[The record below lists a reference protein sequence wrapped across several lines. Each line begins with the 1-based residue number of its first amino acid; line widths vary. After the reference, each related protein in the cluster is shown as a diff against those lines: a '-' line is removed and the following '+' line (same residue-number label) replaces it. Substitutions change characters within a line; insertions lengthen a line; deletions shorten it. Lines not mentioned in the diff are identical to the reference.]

1 MSEKRVSRYFR
12 KKSSLNSDSTNLNS
26 SNPGT
31 NKVIQTQKLISNK
44 LVDHLYRP
52 KEEEIKPSEKPFFNS
67 SPDVC
72 EKP

>member
-44 LVDHLYRP
+44 LTDHLYMP
-52 KEEEIKPSEKPFFNS
+52 KEEEINLYEKPLFKS
-67 SPDVC
+67 SPEVYAI
-72 EKP
+72 

>member
-44 LVDHLYRP
+44 LTDHLYMP
-52 KEEEIKPSEKPFFNS
+52 KEEEINLYEKPLFKS
-67 SPDVC
+67 SPEV
-72 EKP
+72 